1 MMVTIKQSAHD
12 SDEDMQF
19 VKYVFQEGMRVVNCP
34 QDNCKECT
42 HRWGCLALKNAI
54 EYLKRK

>member
-1 MMVTIKQSAHD
+1 MMVTVKISKND
-12 SDEDMQF
+12 SDEDIKF
-19 VKYVFQEGMRVVNCP
+19 VKFILQEGMRANRCP